1 MKSYLIKA
9 ESLFLMTWL
18 VSASINATVY
28 NGECGDSLQW
38 SFNDEI
44 GLLEIYGTYPGEP
57 ASMSDY
63 SHFGSGNVSPWY
75 KHKDNIQIV
84 AFSDVSSIGKYAFLD
99 CSNLTSISVPDG
111 VTTIGYAAFSGCKGL
126 TTLTIPE
133 SVTKIDQYA
142 FSGCTGE
149 LILKSRYIPG
159 GKRVASTY
167 NGWDGLSCSPIL
179 EGSKFSSIK
188 VNGFLG
194 DYTFAH
200 LSTIQTIEANG
211 GFSRGAFHDN
221 FYDCSAKTLILNCS
235 PHGFNEQQMS
245 TNIGGTYDSY
255 LKGTKFTHITINCDS
270 ICNYSCHDLNL
281 NIIELGEN
289 VRIIGEG
296 AFYNCEG
303 SSITIPSGVTTIGD
317 MAFYSCNGNAI
328 QNNALTSI
336 NIPISVS
343 RIGTKAFHS
352 CFKMTEVSAHNPIPP
367 ICAEDAFGSSPYGNG
382 GAFRNAVLY
391 VPTGSLEDYK
401 SAQGWRNFVNI
412 QEKDFED
419 GIHGIMSNKKNNNSV
434 FNLAGIKQ
442 TKQNKGISIIL
453 QSDGTSK
460 KVLKR

>member
-1 MKSYLIKA
+1 MKSYLNKA
-9 ESLFLMTWL
+9 VSLFLMTWL
-18 VSASINATVY
+18 ISASINATVY
-28 NGECGDSLQW
+28 NGVCGDSLQW
-38 SFNDEI
+38 SFNDET
-44 GLLEIYGTYPGEP
+44 GHLEIFGTYPGEP
-57 ASMSDY
+57 ACMSNY
-63 SHFGSGNVSPWY
+63 SHFDSGNVSPWY
-75 KHKDNIQIV
+75 ELRDKIQTV
-84 AFSDVSSIGKYAFLD
+84 EFSDVSSIGYYAFLD
-99 CSNLTSISVPDG
+99 CNSLTSVNIPEG
-111 VTTIGYAAFSGCKGL
+111 VTTIGYAAFNECKGL

-149 LILKSRYIPG
+149 LILKSRYIPA

-167 NGWDGLSCSPIL
+167 NDWDGVSCSPIL

-194 DYTFAH
+194 NYTFAH
-200 LSTIQTIEANG
+200 LSTIQTIEVNG

-235 PHGFNEQQMS
+235 PHGFNEQQMN

-303 SSITIPSGVTTIGD
+303 SSFVIPNGVTSIGNK
-317 MAFYSCNGNAI
+317 AFLFCE
-328 QNNALTSI
+328 LTSI
-336 NIPISVS
+336 NIPMSVS
-343 RIGTKAFHS
+343 CVGTKAFYS
-352 CFKMTEVSAHNPIPP
+352 CFKMTEVSIHNPIPP
-367 ICAEDAFGSSPYGNG
+367 ICAEDAFGDSTFGNG